1 MGLRL
6 KFLLILAACF
16 LIALAASSVFFYRV
30 SQQNAIEQLH
40 AQIGVLRA
48 QALAVRSY
56 TSEEIRPLLTDM
68 SDIQF
73 LPQTVPSFSAQTTF
87 SKFRDR
93 YPDFYYKEAALN
105 PTNPSDLASPWE
117 RELIDRLRADPSLK
131 EVVEVRDGEGGGQY
145 TVAFPLVIKSESCL
159 SCHSVPE
166 KAPASMT
173 ALYGDKNGFGWKL
186 NEIVGA
192 QIFSVPLKVA
202 ERQVWH
208 NLQLLIG
215 AMSAI
220 FLILLLVVNALLRW
234 MVVSPVIKMSEI
246 AERVSMGDSSQP
258 EYVHKGSDEIAS
270 LSQSFNRMRRS
281 LDNALKLLE
290 A

>member
-1 MGLRL
+1 
-6 KFLLILAACF
+6 
-16 LIALAASSVFFYRV
+16 
-30 SQQNAIEQLH
+30 
-40 AQIGVLRA
+40 
-48 QALAVRSY
+48 
-56 TSEEIRPLLTDM
+56 
-68 SDIQF
+68 
-73 LPQTVPSFSAQTTF
+73 
-87 SKFRDR
+87 
-93 YPDFYYKEAALN
+93 
-105 PTNPSDLASPWE
+105 
-117 RELIDRLRADPSLK
+117 
-131 EVVEVRDGEGGGQY
+131 
-145 TVAFPLVIKSESCL
+145 
-159 SCHSVPE
+159 
-166 KAPASMT
+166 MT